1 MMDYVKIHV
10 KALEDYKRLSDI
22 EFGRAIRAVLRF
34 MEDGT
39 EADLSGKDSI
49 MYDTLC
55 RQVKEDRESYE
66 QKVQTLRANGSKGG
80 RPKKANGNQKNQM
93 VFEKTKCKQM
103 PPYINNINNNISA
116 GGGYI
121 EPAAAAD
128 IAQEHQQVLD
138 AAERAGFPTNAAT
151 YDHII
156 AAVADYGSEWV
167 LAAIARCV
175 EQGASKVSY
184 MNAVLRGFRSDGGP
198 GMPRKPAT
206 DPAPVFD
213 TLWG

>member
-1 MMDYVKIHV
+1 MDYVKIHV
-10 KALEDYKRLSDI
+10 KALDDYKRLSDV

-39 EADLSGKDSI
+39 EADLTGRDGI

-55 RQVKEDRESYE
+55 RQVKEDRDSYE
-66 QKVQTLRANGSKGG
+66 QKLQKLRVNGSKGG

-116 GGGYI
+116 AGGYI
-121 EPAAAAD
+121 DPAAAAD
-128 IAQEHQQVLD
+128 IANEQQRVLD
-138 AAERAGFPTNAAT
+138 AAERAGFPANQAT

-156 AAVADYGSEWV
+156 AAVAEYGAEWV
-167 LAAIARCV
+167 LAAIDRCV
-175 EQGASKVSY
+175 QNGASKVAY
-184 MNAVLRGFRSDGGP
+184 LNAVLRGFRSDGGP
-198 GMPRKPAT
+198 GAVKKPSA
-206 DPAPVFD
+206 DAAPVYEM
-213 TLWG
+213 LWG